1 MVKDLLE
8 RKIADNL
15 PGLSFDVLIPP
26 DGKMGD
32 YSTNAAFALAKKE
45 GKDSISAGDELVN
58 ALKKDKEL
66 ADIFEKIEVAKPGYV
81 NFFLSEKFLK
91 KQLEKISKEKEY
103 GFNKSK
109 KGKTVMVEYTDAN
122 PFKLF
127 HIGHLMSNT
136 IGESI
141 ARLYEASGAKVIRAN
156 YQGDVGLHVAKA
168 IWGMSNMEN
177 GMWNMEKIGQA
188 YAKGAKA
195 YEENENSKKEIDEI
209 NNKIYDRSDKE
220 INELYDKGKKQSLEY
235 FEAIYKKLGTKFDRY
250 FFESEA
256 GPDGVDIVKKHPD
269 IFVESDGATVFKGEG
284 YGLHTRVFIN
294 SQGLPTYEA
303 KELGLNKKKF
313 KKDNPD
319 LSIIITGNEIND
331 YFKVLL
337 KVMELTMPEVAAKTK
352 HISPAESLIEQTK
365 SKLPESDNVDAM
377 EKIAIGAIKYSI
389 LKQSPGHDIVFDFEK
404 SLSVKGDSA
413 PYLQYTYAR
422 LNNIVAKAGKLSSGD
437 AEYLTEPVELAI
449 IRRLLMFPDV
459 VLESGEKI
467 APQHLALYLYELS
480 NDANR
485 FYESIHVLD
494 DENSERKNARL
505 VLVKTVATI
514 LERGLNL
521 LGISAL
527 PRI

>member
-141 ARLYEASGAKVIRAN
+141 ARLYEAAGAKIIRAN

-177 GMWNMEKIGQA
+177 GMWNMEKI
-188 YAKGAKA
+188 
-195 YEENENSKKEIDEI
+195 
-209 NNKIYDRSDKE
+209 
-220 INELYDKGKKQSLEY
+220 L
-235 FEAIYKKLGTKFDRY
+235 
-250 FFESEA
+250 
-256 GPDGVDIVKKHPD
+256 
-269 IFVESDGATVFKGEG
+269 
-284 YGLHTRVFIN
+284 
-294 SQGLPTYEA
+294 
-303 KELGLNKKKF
+303 
-313 KKDNPD
+313 
-319 LSIIITGNEIND
+319 
-331 YFKVLL
+331 
-337 KVMELTMPEVAAKTK
+337 
-352 HISPAESLIEQTK
+352 
-365 SKLPESDNVDAM
+365 
-377 EKIAIGAIKYSI
+377 
-389 LKQSPGHDIVFDFEK
+389 
-404 SLSVKGDSA
+404 
-413 PYLQYTYAR
+413 
-422 LNNIVAKAGKLSSGD
+422 
-437 AEYLTEPVELAI
+437 
-449 IRRLLMFPDV
+449 
-459 VLESGEKI
+459 
-467 APQHLALYLYELS
+467 
-480 NDANR
+480 
-485 FYESIHVLD
+485 
-494 DENSERKNARL
+494 
-505 VLVKTVATI
+505 
-514 LERGLNL
+514 
-521 LGISAL
+521 
-527 PRI
+527 

>member
-141 ARLYEASGAKVIRAN
+141 ARLYEAAGAKIIRAN

-195 YEENENSKKEIDEI
+195 YEENENSKKEIDKI
-209 NNKIYDRSDKE
+209 NNKIYDRSDRE
-220 INELYDKGKKQSLEY
+220 INKLYDEGKKQSLEY
-235 FEAIYKKLGTKFDRY
+235 FETIYKKLGTRFDRY

-256 GPDGVDIVKKHPD
+256 GSDGVDIVKKHPD

-313 KKDNPD
+313 FLYYLP
-319 LSIIITGNEIND
+319 S
-331 YFKVLL
+331 KV
-337 KVMELTMPEVAAKTK
+337 K
-352 HISPAESLIEQTK
+352 
-365 SKLPESDNVDAM
+365 
-377 EKIAIGAIKYSI
+377 
-389 LKQSPGHDIVFDFEK
+389 
-404 SLSVKGDSA
+404 
-413 PYLQYTYAR
+413 
-422 LNNIVAKAGKLSSGD
+422 
-437 AEYLTEPVELAI
+437 
-449 IRRLLMFPDV
+449 RR
-459 VLESGEKI
+459 
-467 APQHLALYLYELS
+467 
-480 NDANR
+480 
-485 FYESIHVLD
+485 
-494 DENSERKNARL
+494 
-505 VLVKTVATI
+505 
-514 LERGLNL
+514 
-521 LGISAL
+521 
-527 PRI
+527 